1 MGSYQLS
8 PNGTYGSK
16 TGTIVVETSVAN
28 IGGLFTRTVY
38 SVIIKF
44 SDGIKF
50 EYYDRPED
58 VTIPYQLILA
68 GVSGKTLMIFDLP
81 VNTSNNGLPVGT
93 VYRDVN
99 GFLRV
104 IFRAD
109 NHIHRVPDNIPF
121 NCYGIITI

>member
-1 MGSYQLS
+1 LGSYQLS

-38 SVIIKF
+38 SVVIRF

-58 VTIPYQLILA
+58 ATIPYQLILS
-68 GVSGKTLMIFDLP
+68 GVSGKTL
-81 VNTSNNGLPVGT
+81 T
-93 VYRDVN
+93 VFFTRY
-99 GFLRV
+99 F
-104 IFRAD
+104 
-109 NHIHRVPDNIPF
+109 
-121 NCYGIITI
+121 